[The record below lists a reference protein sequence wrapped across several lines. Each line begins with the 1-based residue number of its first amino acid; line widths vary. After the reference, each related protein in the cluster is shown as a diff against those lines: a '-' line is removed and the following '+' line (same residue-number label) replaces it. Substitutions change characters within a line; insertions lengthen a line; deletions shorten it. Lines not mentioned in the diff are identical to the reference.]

1 MTIHI
6 SILIYL
12 HINCF
17 IAGWLIGEGMPY
29 KSIKEYLKIALVLIV
44 LLVAALPLFSF
55 EGIYDRVI
63 RPLSITLQL
72 DFWWRYFF
80 TTSLYNLKEEEL
92 AQMNASTILYR
103 SKNTITDRIYRY
115 CTELVNKRNNYIH
128 PNKIEENGSGK

>member
-6 SILIYL
+6 LTLIYF

-17 IAGWLIGEGMPY
+17 IAGWLVGEGIPY

-44 LLVAALPLFSF
+44 LLAAALPLFSF
-55 EGIYDRVI
+55 EWIYNRVI

-80 TTSLYNLKEEEL
+80 TKDLSNLKEEEL
-92 AQMNASTILYR
+92 AQMNASTILHR
-103 SKNTITDRIYRY
+103 SENTIPNKIYRY
-115 CTELVNKRNNYIH
+115 CTELINKRNNYIT
-128 PNKIEENGSGK
+128 S